1 MDTYQ
6 SKFNDNL
13 EYQSL
18 ISLLCPTKINEISL
32 HLGDEKRAPSQ
43 HNGKESDILLT
54 RVYNKIR
61 RFRAGN
67 RRREAT
73 LKKVSGRPR
82 LWSAADC
89 VRLLMQN
96 QSTPD
101 KTPALWA
108 GKAGCV
114 PGAPERRDPDHR
126 GSAGHTRSR

>member
-54 RVYNKIR
+54 RVYNQGKPSS
-61 RFRAGN
+61 G
-67 RRREAT
+67 
-73 LKKVSGRPR
+73 LKKHGRKSRGRP
-82 LWSAADC
+82 
-89 VRLLMQN
+89 
-96 QSTPD
+96 
-101 KTPALWA
+101 A
-108 GKAGCV
+108 GQTGTEGMKGKLQV
-114 PGAPERRDPDHR
+114 FAPED
-126 GSAGHTRSR
+126 